1 MFEGMKNIFMVGIE
15 GSGMRGLAYLF
26 AKQGFDVAGEDDTA
40 AERRE
45 IDGYTIVPQA
55 DAAAAVRAADVLV
68 YSDAV
73 RSDHQLRILAEE
85 QGIKQMP
92 YQEALGVF
100 AKQYTTLA
108 VTGTHGKSS
117 TTAMLAHIL
126 VEAGYDPTVLVGA
139 SLDVFGG
146 RNARAGKGEYFVVEA
161 DEYRRHFLALEPT
174 HIIIT
179 SIDFDHPDYFTS
191 LEDVEL
197 AYSEFISRLAD
208 DGSVVVL
215 SDVVKEH
222 SDVKWPTQT
231 VRVGVE
237 AGRDIVMALPGK
249 HMQQNASLAVALTEI
264 LGIDKV
270 QASLSLTTFSGLK
283 RRMENIG
290 VIGAV
295 PVYSDYGH
303 HPQEIEATLAGAKDF
318 FVGKK
323 IGVLVEPHM
332 IERLVTFFEGF
343 SRSLEAAD
351 AIMLC
356 PVFYPKGREGEI
368 SDAPGKLLADL
379 QGKGKTATL
388 LDSYDNLLAALQ
400 KFAQQVD
407 VIIAFTAGHLD
418 ANLREQF
425 KNATPPNLPLSG
437 EEPGRYQV

>member
-1 MFEGMKNIFMVGIE
+1 MVGIE

-26 AKQGFDVAGEDDTA
+26 AKQGFGVVGEDDTVP
-40 AERRE
+40 ERRE

-55 DAAAAVRAADVLV
+55 GTAAAVRTADILV

-73 RSDHQLRILAEE
+73 KDDHPLRRLAEE
-85 QGIKQMP
+85 HGIKQIA
-92 YQEALGVF
+92 YQEALGIF

-126 VEAGYDPTVLVGA
+126 IEAGFDPTVLVGA

-146 RNARAGKGEYFVVEA
+146 RNARAGKGKYFVAEA
-161 DEYRRHFLALEPT
+161 DEYRRHFLALAPA

-191 LEDVEL
+191 LADVE
-197 AYSEFISRLAD
+197 AGYSEFMGRLTLQ
-208 DGSVVVL
+208 GSVVVL
-215 SDVVKEH
+215 SDVVEH
-222 SDVKWPTQT
+222 HTRVKWPPNIT
-231 VRVGVE
+231 VIHGD
-237 AGRDIVMALPGK
+237 AGRNIAMALPGK
-249 HMQQNASLAVALTEI
+249 HMQQNASLAVALAAT

-270 QASLSLTTFSGLK
+270 HASQSLATFSGLK
-283 RRMENIG
+283 RRMEKIG
-290 VIGAV
+290 MIQEI

-318 FVGKK
+318 FAGKK

-351 AIMLC
+351 AVMLC

-379 QGKGKTATL
+379 QSKGKPASL
-388 LDSYDNLLAALQ
+388 LDSYEQLPAALRE
-400 KFAQQVD
+400 FARQVD
-407 VIIAFTAGHLD
+407 VVIAFTAGRLD
-418 ANLREQF
+418 AKLRQAVLGS
-425 KNATPPNLPLSG
+425 K
-437 EEPGRYQV
+437 